1 MWYQEN
7 ETDTGYT
14 WVPCDWCKK
23 NRAVTVYKSWT
34 LLCEPCYRGWTD
46 EDIYESEGNKDGIAI
61 HSS

>member
-1 MWYQEN
+1 MWHQEN

-46 EDIYESEGNKDGIAI
+46 EDIYESEGK
-61 HSS
+61 